1 MKRLLQFVATIDRI
15 TIDSNFPLESTLNPN
30 NALVGTTLNP
40 LTLFNYEPLS
50 SPQISEATI
59 TLKYDRTGFSVFL
72 LEINIPAVATGN
84 CIEVMAFGQVV
95 VSETTA
101 AGGFIRP
108 KVLVVSNDMSQD
120 TVVISI
126 RGVLPP
132 GAQTLGFAI

>member
-1 MKRLLQFVATIDRI
+1 MKRLLQFVTTIDRI
-15 TIDSNFPLESTLNPN
+15 TIDSNFPLESTLNPTN
-30 NALVGTTLNP
+30 NAVTGTNLNP
-40 LTLFNYEPLS
+40 LTFFNYEPLP

-72 LEINIPAVATGN
+72 LEINIPSVAVGN
-84 CIEVMAFGQVV
+84 YIEVMAFGQIV
-95 VSETTA
+95 VSEPTF
-101 AGGFIRP
+101 AGGFHRP

-132 GAQTLGFAI
+132 GA